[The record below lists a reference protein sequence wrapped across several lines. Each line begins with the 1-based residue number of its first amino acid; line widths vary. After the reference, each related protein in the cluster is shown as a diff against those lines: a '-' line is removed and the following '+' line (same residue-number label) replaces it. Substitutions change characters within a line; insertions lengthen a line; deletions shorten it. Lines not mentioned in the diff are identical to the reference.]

1 MIQYLAVMNMILSV
15 SSLSKSFQGIELL
28 KDITFKIE
36 EHDKVAII
44 GVNGAGKSTLLK
56 ILTKEENYDQGD
68 IIMNKDMTIGYLS
81 QHNTINPNFTIYEAL
96 LDVFQPLIKSF
107 KYTTNPFFIIIK
119 T

>member
-56 ILTKEENYDQGD
+56 ILTKEENYDQV
-68 IIMNKDMTIGYLS
+68 IL
-81 QHNTINPNFTIYEAL
+81 
-96 LDVFQPLIKSF
+96 
-107 KYTTNPFFIIIK
+107 
-119 T
+119 